1 MKYNDLEAPFKMWI
15 HLLHE
20 WSLTRSPPC
29 SLVGWLVVILLKEK
43 SWLSGISM
51 GSFEGEVGKL
61 VNGFIGCHVW
71 AGEDWLAGMFEVV
84 KAELK
89 LLVGYWRS
97 E

>member
-1 MKYNDLEAPFKMWI
+1 MGSDDGSFHPSRGTRSVIMKYNDLEAPFKMWI

-61 VNGFIGCHVW
+61 VNGFIGCHV
-71 AGEDWLAGMFEVV
+71 
-84 KAELK
+84 
-89 LLVGYWRS
+89 
-97 E
+97 